1 MPDYDTFEQRL
12 IESEIT
18 AHDLRIV
25 LDIFR
30 EWRKECESH
39 DPGTD
44 TDR

>member
-25 LDIFR
+25 LDLFR
-30 EWRKECESH
+30 EWRKESESH
-39 DPGTD
+39 DTGTEAD
-44 TDR
+44 

>member
-1 MPDYDTFEQRL
+1 MPDYDIFEQRL

-30 EWRKECESH
+30 EWRKESENH
-39 DPGTD
+39 DSSSD